1 MKYTTIAEEL
11 NKMALEDQQ
20 AREKF
25 YSQKEPKKE
34 TFKNLV
40 VPIDER
46 NYQRIAKIID
56 QIGYPTISKVGKQ
69 ASFNAWLIIQH
80 HPQVEFQKKCLQLME
95 NAEDDVNPQN
105 IAYLKDRVLMFSGKK
120 QVYGTQLK
128 QNEITNKMELYNVED
143 EAHLDDRRK
152 QIGLEPIAEY
162 LKKFE

>member
-11 NKMALEDQQ
+11 NKMASEDQS

-25 YSQKEPKKE
+25 YSQKVPKKE

-40 VPIDER
+40 EPIDER
-46 NYQRIAKIID
+46 NYQRMAEIID

-80 HPQVEFQKKCLQLME
+80 HPQGEFQKKCLQLME
-95 NAEDDVNPQN
+95 DAEDDVNPQN
-105 IAYLKDRVLMFSGKK
+105 IAYLKDRVLVFSGKK

-128 QNEITNKMELYNVED
+128 KNEITNKMELYDVED
-143 EAHLDDRRK
+143 EVHLDDRRK